1 MAKPVRLRLLDP
13 TTAWTAGG
21 AEITVHGTGFLL
33 QPQTM
38 LVRLFLPLTNTEV
51 CVDVRSGNE
60 GTASFTMPSLTS
72 YLKSRISTCTVTLE
86 IKASGVLA
94 ANPLEM
100 LLHPELMIKKISPTH
115 LPFSATSYANIM
127 LFLEQRY
134 SHCFVQTKPNVDGKV
149 HVTAASPVYV
159 RISYVS
165 EHSKIPLSVVR
176 PATWSAASQV
186 NGDMLIE
193 FQPPK
198 TSIGVMTAEVS
209 LNKVEFF
216 GALCYNVWR
225 DFDLTSVKPRA
236 VLISPSHPV
245 DVVLQGH
252 HFLET
257 GEVVVRLAQPPDDGV
272 PQGMILNA
280 VCKSATEISVS
291 LPPKTHCGVT
301 RWTISCNRGEHFC
314 LATVECLLFRERVPH
329 TLVPTGG
336 SLTGGTKLRIFL
348 PSLENDRLDSFQLLL
363 TELKQTKVLR
373 VRFAPIDDNV
383 PAKTVWATPSSH
395 DALCIKC
402 TAPAFDV
409 KHVPNDETFP
419 VHVAL
424 TVDGQNFSGCLV
436 FHYFV
441 PYVVKAL
448 SLHHGPNTGG
458 TRLCITMNRHVP
470 VVLPIHVKFSSVRA
484 NIRATV
490 VGSVVPQ
497 DDDATVLQCFTP
509 PWPVD
514 KELQLTKV
522 QVSLNDGVD
531 YIPRDADT
539 SVATQFQTTLDVDE
553 TYLLYLFYPPPTIN
567 YIWPT
572 STSVTGGGLLRLKGE
587 SIIDHGGTV
596 SVVFRTGDGHR
607 RVRAFV
613 ETDASRHSDAGGR
626 QKTLFCIAPPSV
638 AGLVDV
644 YVSLN
649 GQQYSKCCFRNIP
662 NRSQFLYYNM
672 PSITC
677 VTPISSP
684 SQVASTVTII
694 GESFIDTGT
703 IQVRFSYMKQTSIL
717 GLQDPHTVRQYA
729 VGRLTAQGHIECAS
743 PILKTIAPNLTS
755 TVEISLNSCDF
766 TGPKHPFSFFRRHT
780 LKLVEPIGMALDLAT
795 LLKLH
800 LGPKIV
806 TDGVKVRL
814 KVSYVACPSG
824 AVEKRM
830 LGPIAATSWTTEYV
844 EFLCP
849 ALSALVQSPDQ
860 LRLVDV
866 EVALNNQ
873 HFLDVGN
880 LLKFTVPYSVPK
892 VDRIWP
898 VATPFESP
906 TELHLFG
913 SGFASEYPTRL
924 RLSIPGMTP
933 GSTVMRVLDTI
944 FVSPEQVSVL
954 CPPVTAF
961 TPDHHVQLNWLS
973 CKVLP
978 TSQDAIAELPESP
991 KSRARFSHRNE
1002 PRELRR
1008 RPDNQSKRRVAIGGM
1023 KVLPI
1028 AIEMA
1033 TRFDQFSPVVHPVA
1047 FYTTPSITHVAPRGG
1062 FTTGGAVVEL
1072 HVDAAQLQYLHVVAI
1087 MPMKFGDIKVTGHR
1101 VENTVSVVAPPLP
1114 AGQHLL
1120 TIAFNQ
1126 QCYEMVRV
1134 GMFPVYFEAFEPPV
1148 VHCPAA
1154 DNCIMSFGPV
1164 DGGTP
1169 VSVVGQG
1176 FIESACPLVKFV
1188 FYDTPFA
1195 TPRGPKN
1202 DEYIVEATIVD
1213 NGLIKCIAPPVAHA
1227 GIANVQISCNGQQF
1241 SEDSQLHFEYHAA
1254 TKLMLEP
1261 GSAKCGALNGGTPI
1275 IFHVLQ
1281 GLPDDKS
1288 SLDCMVQLVD
1298 INGHVVTV
1306 PATFVDDNALLR
1318 PRIQLFSP
1326 PWPYPTKVQLRLSLN
1341 YQVFFLDT
1349 ELSFLYFD
1357 APDVIQAISP
1367 VAGPTYGKTRVLV
1380 ACDSLLETGD
1390 IVFKL
1395 LLKPGTC
1402 ANENETL
1409 ELVVPGRVSKEDEA
1423 LEFETPPVAFSC
1435 HVYLQMSLNGVD
1447 FCTVNRDVAFAF
1459 YAPPTLTSFYPTWAP
1474 VDSEAALRLYGQH
1487 FRDYGAPI
1495 EVQLTPWRGATSY
1508 VVQGRIASDE
1518 SGVTCVVCSTP
1529 TEVEPG
1535 FFKLEL
1541 SLNGQQFT
1549 ASEYPDPR
1557 VVSALAVQKVK
1568 PLYPFRFFTQPYFLT
1583 TSYGSAGGGSRVV
1596 FCGGPRLAKALAK
1609 CDAKCYVQFTP
1620 IKLWSLTATAPPSAK
1635 LPDPMTVPAEVD
1647 TVNTAVTCRAPMCR
1661 QACIASVELLF
1672 NDQRALDAA
1681 ALGSAKEKYN
1691 FFDAPAITEVVPSC
1705 GPMAGDTVL
1714 LLLGTHIFESHQ
1726 IHVRFQSAANR
1737 HEFCIVRGH
1746 VTTTL
1751 SNGTQAKNYM
1761 IQCVSP
1767 TIEVYDPSQTAPT
1780 PTAPV
1785 KAQRYVTMLAQA
1797 GPRAERRRTREIGSR
1812 RRSVAPTQAN
1822 NRLLVNRASLSN
1834 AELGCP
1840 YLDVMVDFSLN
1851 GGEQY
1856 LPRGVSYRFYT
1867 PLDLRNLVYG
1877 PHHVPASML
1886 DELVGLDAAPRSR
1899 RLVIRGFEAATLV
1912 ESKCIGLRFESSA
1925 THDTYMQP
1933 CVAHTDKGEVS
1944 CVIPEFA
1951 TPGVYRLLF
1960 SLNSQQFT
1968 YLGDISVHPAMKILT
1983 HAPVQSPFNGGN
1995 IVHLETEIPT
2005 SIGDLT
2011 LAPPGQ
2017 RRIVRQSL
2025 VAFQSPGKRRRRE
2038 GSSWREKVSHRVMI
2052 SVVARPGT
2060 RDVAHSVKAPVVTVR
2075 SRVAQW
2081 VLHEV
2086 SVDMTVGM
2094 VDIDATSWPSDG
2106 VVLTVHLKASYNTYR
2121 VVVTDASVPTTA
2133 ILAKLPSVCDT
2144 LYVVTP
2150 PDAITDH
2157 TDANKVHVVRHDAL
2171 DAAPVALPLVTTG
2184 CDNVTHW
2191 RVEEGFFWLVANAP
2205 EVLVLA
2211 PNQTLLHCHQ
2221 PQAPT
2226 DAPDALWVVGAL
2238 ICRPS
2243 EPLLIIY
2250 VNRRVVSL
2258 VATLPELATQ
2268 PLHPLH
2274 DLYHEADAVLNLPST
2289 WALYSSSEH
2298 ESMLPLQLSVCFK
2311 LTGTNAAVTTPVLAV
2326 ELLQNSPSSP
2336 DMAKYRVTCAQPPL
2350 PSKGKVLL
2358 WLGAHGICFSPPTPM
2373 LVYDPSTWS
2382 ITALEPPCGLLG
2394 SCTPVKLRG
2403 SGFLETG
2410 AITVRFST
2418 PTHAVH
2424 VPGEVWKRY
2433 FCSVTIVGLTVAGR
2447 LAGADTN
2454 GWYYLAVKCN
2464 DGLPRQT
2471 PAKRMLY
2478 QVRKEVGTLLWC
2490 DKMQFELV
2498 SNAQTPRLEL
2508 VLRMTAEDARGS
2520 SRLPRDVATLVV
2532 PPMVLKPGV
2541 SQSASVILHSVD
2553 GSSAV
2558 KRSVDLSLVL
2568 EPPVLESGMIVTQAP
2583 NIETMSVLDVQVS
2596 SGQCPYTSMGAPS
2609 FQVYELP
2616 RIDSL
2621 CPRYLPY
2628 STGGDIV
2635 VQGRGFFNSGMLLLR
2650 VYFLPPSYD
2659 YQHDQGAA
2667 LQAKLETIDRPSLE
2681 SQILPCT
2688 LKSSSEILCTVPP
2701 RLKSRNILFCV
2712 SFDHH
2717 TFTEAVPQAI
2727 LYMFDVNAVQPSVG
2741 PTQGRTYLALAGAN
2755 LNLCR
2760 LAEKEPVVRF
2770 SWFRGEKLLERAIYS
2785 AQLTSGKIYCYT
2797 PPCKISLEQLRLE
2810 IEVAV
2815 GGVDATFSSDA
2826 VTFTYYRAPL
2836 VKSMTP
2842 KLNLV
2847 PGCTDVYIQIVEN
2860 WENSPFL
2867 NSSLTTC
2874 RFRIK
2879 GQAQTAVTSHN
2890 ATGVIQCRLP
2900 RFTVPIAVPQ
2910 LLQDASFDPR
2920 HEHKV
2925 WVRNSGLFVTLLRAR
2940 NLRLPNT
2947 TATTTTSPLLR
2958 PFVIF
2963 EFEDQKLRSTL
2974 REFTSNPTFYEQFD
2988 FELQTTDGHS
2998 HGDLVLTV
3006 QNEVESGRLETLGTL
3021 RLPFASLNKAIKLRA
3036 WFPLQVAAPPP
3047 RPMTPIL
3054 AQNSIREY
3062 LREPAKELPSR
3073 GEVEL
3078 FIHFQPMLLKRPS
3091 LRSKATSRL
3100 TSALKKTMHL
3110 ETAFRSRKISAGKV
3124 AADAKTLKPEADEGK
3139 KAALQRL
3146 LGRAP
3151 SAHVT
3156 PTEMIVELALNGQDF
3171 LSTCATPY
3179 TIQPLPIIE
3188 DILPKCLPS
3197 CGGSRLTL
3205 HGFNFVDTKCI
3216 QLAFLWG
3223 IEHYAELHQSFR
3235 HEADVAVSV
3244 PVTVVSATFESANV
3258 LSCVTPPTKKGGKA
3272 SFTVIVALNGVDFN
3286 SVFLAPPLHSVEP
3299 ENDLS
3304 HQSVMALWS
3313 ELLDTT
3319 SVIEA
3324 SLPHHQWLIYE
3335 TPTVHRIES
3344 ASPVYTTKLL
3354 VHGEHFVPT
3363 DNGRAKFIHEPA
3375 QDGEVKH
3382 PDAIVN
3388 LRVLSTTL
3396 LECLTPDFPP
3406 GSIVRVCIAM
3416 NGLDFI
3422 PMADVRLCVCNAPK
3436 MGTLVPS
3443 WAYSMGDHPLYIHGN
3458 NFSETHH
3465 IRVSFTLENPSLC
3478 VTVSAECSADGVIKC
3493 LVPPLHHLVPNED
3506 VSLVGATALVDVSLG
3521 RNGVLDYT
3529 NQPLLLNLFR
3539 DQPLLDDVSPTDGPM
3554 WGGVHMK
3561 LRGRFLVDTPSLRAR
3576 FTRLQFDEASSNW
3589 TVSFE
3594 DTFTTMVQ
3602 ATYVNESEL
3611 LVVTPSLRDEGPVAV
3626 QLTLNGIDFSP
3637 VHDQTWF
3644 VFWRNWKTRVQIIR
3658 QSMHHDGGARVAW
3671 QRYFEWKR
3679 RPKLNVY
3686 SANNAV
3692 SSLKIKAAHSP
3703 RPPVCSRRLENL
3715 PDIIRKV
3722 ESLQASRDGGDDM
3735 YIPPNIVWPH
3745 PDVDAFHKPRRLL
3758 EMLKGLY
3765 RSHATQ
3771 ADIYSRLIFVFDNTA
3786 HLNAKYTDSVVTAP
3800 MTPIAGTGLFPPIRR
3815 RARAGLDVAHL
3826 RSALCFNGLCEGL
3839 LWIFP
3844 NVHESEL
3851 VELWVYLDPEKVGK
3865 VTLDAM
3871 CSRLQT
3877 DPRPPSP
3884 EPGPMHYDPH
3894 PIPSNVP
3901 VPEMRETAPET
3912 SAITPQPF
3920 LDVGPIL
3927 DRLLPTS
3934 PRPSFAT
3941 TEVVVWCDPK
3951 YAGPGSEIAKP
3962 DIDLV
3967 AQAQHLSQCPR
3978 ALEVKFAPLTEEE
3991 AERELER
3998 QKPKPPAASFGIST
4012 LRIKRSSPLHAK
4024 LERSTRALSLRYSAS
4039 RRQLDALTGILPDVR
4054 ASSRHLLPNARRQT
4068 RLASLG
4074 RTNEKKHLKEVRP
4087 VYLGILSAKAPPDTT
4102 S

>member
-13 TTAWTAGG
+13 TTAWAAGG
-21 AEITVHGTGFLL
+21 AEITVHGTGFSL
-33 QPQTM
+33 QPQSM
-38 LVRLFLPLTNTEV
+38 LVRLSLPLTSTEV

-60 GTASFTMPSLTS
+60 GTASFIVPSLTS
-72 YLKSRISTCTVTLE
+72 YLKSRISSCTVTLE
-86 IKASGVLA
+86 IKATGVVA
-94 ANPLEM
+94 ANPQEM
-100 LLHPELMIKKISPTH
+100 LLHPELSIKKISPTH
-115 LPFSATSYANIM
+115 LPFSATSYASIM
-127 LFLEQRY
+127 LFLELRY
-134 SHCFVQTKPNVDGKV
+134 SHSFVQIKPNVDGKV
-149 HVTAASPVYV
+149 HLTAASPVYV

-176 PATWSAASQV
+176 PAMWSPASQV

-225 DFDLTSVKPRA
+225 DFDLASVKPRA

-245 DVVLQGH
+245 DVVLQGQ

-257 GEVVVRLAQPPDDGV
+257 GEVVVRLSQPPDDGV

-301 RWTISCNRGEHFC
+301 RWTVSCNRGEHFC
-314 LATVECLLFRERVPH
+314 LSTVECLLFRERVPH

-336 SLTGGTKLRIFL
+336 ALTGGTKLRLLL
-348 PSLENDRLDSFQLLL
+348 PSLDNDDLDSFQLLL
-363 TELKQTKVLR
+363 TELQQTKVLR
-373 VRFAPIDDNV
+373 IRFAPVDDSV
-383 PAKTVWATPSSH
+383 PAKTVWATPSAI
-395 DALCIKC
+395 DPLCIEC
-402 TAPAFDV
+402 TTPAFDV

-419 VHVAL
+419 VQVAL
-424 TVDGQNFSGCLV
+424 SVDGRYFSGNLT
-436 FHYFV
+436 FHYFA
-441 PYVVKAL
+441 PYVIKAL

-458 TRLCITMNRHVP
+458 TRLCITMSRHVP
-470 VVLPIHVKFSSVRA
+470 VLLPILVKFTSVRA

-497 DDDATVLQCFTP
+497 DDDATVLQCHTP
-509 PWPVD
+509 IWPID

-531 YIPRDADT
+531 YIPKDTDT
-539 SVATQFQTTLDVDE
+539 SVVAQFQTTLDVDE
-553 TYLLYLFYPPPTIN
+553 TYLLYLFYPPPTIH

-572 STSVTGGGLLRLKGE
+572 STSVMGGGLLRLKGE
-587 SIIDHGGTV
+587 NITDHGGTV
-596 SVVFRTGDGHR
+596 SVVFRTGQGHR
-607 RVRAFV
+607 RVRAFQ
-613 ETDASRHSDAGGR
+613 R
-626 QKTLFCIAPPSV
+626 LFCIAPPSV

-662 NRSQFLYYNM
+662 NRSQFLYYEL

-684 SQVASTVTII
+684 SQVSSTVTII
-694 GESFIDTGT
+694 GESIIDTGT
-703 IQVRFSYMKQTSIL
+703 IQVRFSYLKQTSII
-717 GLQDPHTVRQYA
+717 GEPHTVRQYA
-729 VGRLTAQGHIECAS
+729 AGRLNAQGHIECAS
-743 PILKTIAPNLTS
+743 PILRTIAPNLMS

-766 TGPKHPFSFFRRHT
+766 TGPKHPFSFYRRHT
-780 LKLVEPIGMALDLAT
+780 IKLVEPIGMALDLAT

-800 LGPKIV
+800 LTPKII
-806 TDGVKVRL
+806 TDGIKVRL
-814 KVSYVACPSG
+814 KVSYVGHRGG
-824 AVEKRM
+824 ALEKHM
-830 LGPIAATSWTTEYV
+830 LGPMVATAWTTEHV

-849 ALSALVQSPDQ
+849 ALSALVQSPQQ
-860 LRLVDV
+860 LRQVDV

-880 LLKFTVPYSVPK
+880 LLNFTVPYSVPK

-898 VATPFESP
+898 VAAPFESP

-913 SGFASEYPTRL
+913 SGFASEYPTHL

-933 GSTVMRVLDTI
+933 GSTVSRVLDTT

-954 CPPVTAF
+954 CPPVAAF
-961 TPDHHVQLNWLS
+961 TPDHQVQLNWLS
-973 CKVLP
+973 CNVLP
-978 TSQDAIAELPESP
+978 TSPDVMSELPESP
-991 KSRARFSHRNE
+991 KSRTRFTHRSE
-1002 PRELRR
+1002 SRKLRR
-1008 RPDNQSKRRVAIGGM
+1008 HPDNQSRRRVAIGGM

-1028 AIEMA
+1028 SIEMA
-1033 TRFDQFSPVVHPVA
+1033 TRFDQFSPVALPVA
-1047 FYTTPSITHVAPRGG
+1047 FYTAPSITHVAPRGG

-1072 HVDAAQLQYLHVVAI
+1072 HVDAAQLQYLHVVDI
-1087 MPMKFGDIKVTGHR
+1087 MPMMFGDTKVTGHR
-1101 VENTVSVVAPPLP
+1101 VDNTVSVVAPALP

-1148 VHCPAA
+1148 VHCLAA
-1154 DNCIMSFGPV
+1154 NNCIMSFGPM

-1169 VSVVGQG
+1169 VSIRGQG
-1176 FIESACPLVKFV
+1176 FIESASPLVKFV
-1188 FYDTPFA
+1188 FYNAPFA
-1195 TPRGPKN
+1195 TPRGPKS

-1213 NGLIKCIAPPVAHA
+1213 GGLIKCIAPPVTHA

-1261 GSAKCGALNGGTPI
+1261 GSAKCGALDGGTPI

-1281 GLPDDKS
+1281 GLPEDRS

-1306 PATFVDDNALLR
+1306 PASFVDDSAVLH
-1318 PRIQLFSP
+1318 PRIQLLSP

-1341 YQVFFLDT
+1341 RQVFFFDT

-1367 VAGPTYGKTRVLV
+1367 VAGPTHGKTRVLV
-1380 ACDSLLETGD
+1380 ACNSLLETGD

-1402 ANENETL
+1402 ADETETL

-1423 LEFETPPVAFSC
+1423 LEFETPPVPFGC
-1435 HVYLQMSLNGVD
+1435 HVFLQMSLNGVD
-1447 FCTVNRDVAFAF
+1447 FCTANRDVYFAF
-1459 YAPPTLTSFYPTWAP
+1459 YMPPTLTSFHPTWAP
-1474 VDSEAALRLYGQH
+1474 IDCETVLRLYGQH
-1487 FRDYGAPI
+1487 LRDYGAPI

-1508 VVQGRIASDE
+1508 VVPGRITNDE
-1518 SGVTCVVCSTP
+1518 NGVPCVVCSTP
-1529 TEVEPG
+1529 TEIESG
-1535 FFKLEL
+1535 FVKLEL

-1549 ASEYPDPR
+1549 VSEYPDPR
-1557 VVSALAVQKVK
+1557 VVSALAVHKTK
-1568 PLYPFRFFTQPYFLT
+1568 PLYPFRFFAQPYFLT

-1620 IKLWSLTATAPPSAK
+1620 VKLWSLTGTASTSAK
-1635 LPDPMTVPAEVD
+1635 LPDSMTVAAEVD
-1647 TVNTAVTCRAPMCR
+1647 ATTTTVTCRAPMCR

-1672 NDQRALDAA
+1672 NEQRALDAA
-1681 ALGSAKEKYN
+1681 ALGSAREKYH

-1714 LLLGTHIFESHQ
+1714 LLLGTNIFESHQ

-1751 SNGTQAKNYM
+1751 SNGTQAKHPM

-1767 TIEVYDPSQTAPT
+1767 TIEVYDPSQMAPT

-1797 GPRAERRRTREIGSR
+1797 GPRAGLRRTRDVETR
-1812 RRSVAPTQAN
+1812 RRSMAPTQAN
-1822 NRLLVNRASLSN
+1822 NRLVVNRASLSN

-1856 LPRGVSYRFYT
+1856 LPRGVPYRFYT

-1877 PHHVPASML
+1877 PHHVPAAML

-1899 RLVIRGFEAATLV
+1899 RLVVRGFEAATLV
-1912 ESKCIGLRFESSA
+1912 ESKCIGVRFESNA
-1925 THDTYMQP
+1925 THDTYTQP
-1933 CVAHTDKGEVS
+1933 CVAYADKGEVS

-1951 TPGVYRLLF
+1951 TPGTYRLLF

-1968 YLGDISVHPAMKILT
+1968 YLGDIRVHAAMKILT
-1983 HAPVQSPFNGGN
+1983 NTPLQSPLNGGN
-1995 IVHLETEIPT
+1995 VVHLETEIPT
-2005 SIGDLT
+2005 SIGDLSIM
-2011 LAPPGQ
+2011 PSSH
-2017 RRIVRQSL
+2017 RRIVRHSIQ
-2025 VAFQSPGKRRRRE
+2025 AFEAPEVRLHRE
-2038 GSSWREKVSHRVMI
+2038 GSNWREKVSHRVRVSI
-2052 SVVARPGT
+2052 VAPVGT
-2060 RDVAHSVKAPVVTVR
+2060 RKVSARAPVVTVR

-2081 VLHEV
+2081 IMHEA
-2086 SVDMTVGM
+2086 SVDMAVGM
-2094 VDIDATSWPSDG
+2094 VDIDATSWPSEG
-2106 VVLTVHLKASYNTYR
+2106 VIVTVHLKASYNTYR
-2121 VVVTDASVPTTA
+2121 VIVTEASVPTMAT
-2133 ILAKLPSVCDT
+2133 LTKLPSVLDT

-2150 PDAITDH
+2150 SDAPTAHGDV
-2157 TDANKVHVVRHDAL
+2157 NNVHLVRHDAL
-2171 DAAPVALPLVTTG
+2171 DAAPVALPLVTSD
-2184 CDNVTHW
+2184 CDKVAQW
-2191 RVEEGFFWLVANAP
+2191 RIEEGFFWLIARAP

-2211 PNQTLLHCHQ
+2211 PNQTLLHCQQ
-2221 PQAPT
+2221 PIAPT
-2226 DAPDALWVVGAL
+2226 AAPGALWVVGAL
-2238 ICRPS
+2238 ISRPS

-2250 VNRRVVSL
+2250 VNRRVLSL
-2258 VATLPELATQ
+2258 VATLPELASQ

-2274 DLYHEADAVLNLPST
+2274 DLYHEADAALNLPST
-2289 WALYSSSEH
+2289 WALWSNSEP

-2311 LTGTNAAVTTPVLAV
+2311 LAGTSAAATTPVLAV
-2326 ELLQNSPSSP
+2326 ELLQDAPSSP
-2336 DMAKYRVTCAQPPL
+2336 GIAKYKVTCAQPPL
-2350 PSKGKVLL
+2350 SSKGKVLI
-2358 WLGAHGICFSPPTPM
+2358 WLGAHGICFSPPTSM
-2373 LVYDPSTWS
+2373 LVYDASAWS
-2382 ITALEPPCGLLG
+2382 IAALEPPCGLLG
-2394 SCTPVKLRG
+2394 SCTPIKLRG
-2403 SGFLETG
+2403 TGFLETG
-2410 AITVRFST
+2410 AISVQFST
-2418 PTHAVH
+2418 PTHTVH

-2433 FCSVTIVGLTVAGR
+2433 FCNVTITGLTVTGR
-2447 LAGADTN
+2447 LTGVDTN

-2490 DKMQFELV
+2490 EKMQFELV
-2498 SNAQTPRLEL
+2498 SGARTPQLEL
-2508 VLRMTAEDARGS
+2508 VLRMTADDTRGS
-2520 SRLPRDVATLVV
+2520 SRLPRDVATFVV
-2532 PPMVLKPGV
+2532 SPMVLKPGV
-2541 SQSASVILHSVD
+2541 SQSASVSLQSVD
-2553 GSSAV
+2553 GSTAI
-2558 KRSVDLSLVL
+2558 KRSVDLSLML
-2568 EPPVLESGMIVTQAP
+2568 EPPILESSMIVTQAP

-2596 SGQCPYTSMGAPS
+2596 SGQCPYTPLGAPS

-2616 RIDSL
+2616 RIDGLS
-2621 CPRYLPY
+2621 PRYLPY
-2628 STGGDIV
+2628 STGGEIV
-2635 VQGRGFFNSGMLLLR
+2635 VHGRGFFNSGMLLLR
-2650 VYFLPPSYD
+2650 VFFLSPRYD

-2667 LQAKLETIDRPSLE
+2667 LQAKLDTMDRPSLE

-2688 LKSSSEILCTVPP
+2688 FKSATEILCTVPP

-2717 TFTEAVPQAI
+2717 TFTETVPQAI
-2727 LYMFDVNAVQPSVG
+2727 LYMFDLRAVQPSVG
-2741 PTQGRTYLALAGAN
+2741 PTQGRTYLALEGAN

-2760 LAEKEPVVRF
+2760 LAGKEPVVRF
-2770 SWFRGEKLLERAIYS
+2770 SWFRGEKLLERAVYS

-2797 PPCKISLEQLRLE
+2797 PACKISLEQLRLE
-2810 IEVAV
+2810 LEVAV

-2826 VTFTYYRAPL
+2826 VAFTYYRAPL
-2836 VKSMTP
+2836 VKSMAP

-2874 RFRIK
+2874 RFRIQ

-2947 TATTTTSPLLR
+2947 TTTTTTSPLLR
-2958 PFVIF
+2958 PFVLF
-2963 EFEDQKLRSTL
+2963 EFESQKLRSTL

-2988 FELQTTDGHS
+2988 FELQTTDDHC

-3006 QNEVESGRLETLGTL
+3006 QNDVESGRHETLGIL
-3021 RLPFASLNKAIKLRA
+3021 RLPFASLKKAIKLRA
-3036 WFPLQVAAPPP
+3036 WFPLQLAAPPP

-3062 LREPAKELPSR
+3062 LREPPKELPHR

-3091 LRSKATSRL
+3091 LRSPATSRL
-3100 TSALKKTMHL
+3100 TSALKKTMHV
-3110 ETAFRSRKISAGKV
+3110 ETAFRSRKISAGTV
-3124 AADAKTLKPEADEGK
+3124 AADAKTPKPSEADEGK
-3139 KAALQRL
+3139 KVALQRL
-3146 LGRAP
+3146 LGRPA

-3171 LSTCATPY
+3171 MSVCATRY
-3179 TIQPLPIIE
+3179 TIQPLPIIA

-3197 CGGSRLTL
+3197 CGGSKLML

-3216 QLAFLWG
+3216 RLAFLWG
-3223 IEHYAELHQSFR
+3223 IEHYAELRQSFR
-3235 HEADVAVSV
+3235 HEAGVAVSV
-3244 PVTVVSATFESANV
+3244 PVTVVTATFESANV
-3258 LSCVTPPTKKGGKA
+3258 LSCVTPPTKRGGKA

-3304 HQSVMALWS
+3304 HQSTMALWS

-3344 ASPVYTTKLL
+3344 ASPLYTTKLL
-3354 VHGEHFVPT
+3354 IHGEHFVPT

-3375 QDGEVKH
+3375 QEGEAKH

-3406 GSIVRVCIAM
+3406 GSMVRVCIAM

-3422 PMADVRLCVCNAPK
+3422 PMPDVRLCVCNAPK
-3436 MGTLVPS
+3436 LGTLVPA
-3443 WAYSMGDHPLYIHGN
+3443 WAYSMGDHPLYIHGS
-3458 NFSETHH
+3458 NFSETNH
-3465 IRVSFTLENPSLC
+3465 IRVSFTLEDPSLS

-3521 RNGVLDYT
+3521 RNSVLEFT

-3561 LRGRFLVDTPSLRAR
+3561 LRGRFLVDTPSLRVR
-3576 FTRLQFDEASSNW
+3576 FTRLLFDEASNNW
-3589 TVSFE
+3589 TVNFE
-3594 DTFTTMVQ
+3594 AAYTTMVP
-3602 ATYVNESEL
+3602 ATYVNEYEL
-3611 LVVTPSLRDEGPVAV
+3611 LVVTPSLKDEGPVAV

-3658 QSMHHDGGARVAW
+3658 QSMRHDGGAHAAW
-3671 QRYFEWKR
+3671 QRYMEWKR

-3686 SANNAV
+3686 STNNAV

-3703 RPPVCSRRLENL
+3703 RPPTYSRRLENL

-3722 ESLQASRDGGDDM
+3722 ETLQTPSDGGSADDM
-3735 YIPPNIVWPH
+3735 YIPPNIIWPH
-3745 PDVDAFHKPRRLL
+3745 PDVDSCQKPRRLL

-3771 ADIYSRLIFVFDNTA
+3771 ADIYSRLIFVFDNAA
-3786 HLNAKYTDSVVTAP
+3786 HLNAKYTDSVMTVPMAPTAG
-3800 MTPIAGTGLFPPIRR
+3800 ARQFPPIRR
-3815 RARAGLDVAHL
+3815 RARAGLDIAHL
-3826 RSALCFNGLCEGL
+3826 RSALCYNGLCEGL
-3839 LWIFP
+3839 RWIFP
-3844 NVHESEL
+3844 QVHESEL
-3851 VELWVYLDPEKVGK
+3851 VELWVYLDPEKIGK

-3894 PIPSNVP
+3894 PIQSNVP
-3901 VPEMRETAPET
+3901 VPEMREAAPET
-3912 SAITPQPF
+3912 SSITPQPF

-3927 DRLLPTS
+3927 DCLLPTS

-3962 DIDLV
+3962 DVNLI
-3967 AQAQHLSQCPR
+3967 AQAQHLSQFPR
-3978 ALEVKFAPLTEEE
+3978 AREVKFAPLTEEE

-3998 QKPKPPAASFGIST
+3998 QKPKPPPPA
-4012 LRIKRSSPLHAK
+4012 LRPSPLHAK
-4024 LERSTRALSLRYSAS
+4024 LERSSRAFSLRNSAS
-4039 RRQLDALTGILPDVR
+4039 RRQLETLTGILPDVR
-4054 ASSRHLLPNARRQT
+4054 ASSRHLLPHARRQT

-4074 RTNEKKHLKEVRP
+4074 RTNEKKHLKEVRS
-4087 VYLGILSAKAPPDTT
+4087 VYHGILSAKAPPDTT
-4102 S
+4102 GAL